1 MWTIKSQMEFV
12 RLASKLVHEWNG
24 RLGPFL
30 AVLKK
35 KKIIGSIFFSEQ
47 VFYRKQSLGAPVL
60 HCNHKN

>member
-1 MWTIKSQMEFV
+1 MWTIKPQKEFIW
-12 RLASKLVHEWNG
+12 ASKLVHEWNG

-35 KKIIGSIFFSEQ
+35 EKITGNICFSEQ
-47 VFYRKQSLGAPVL
+47 VFYRKKSLDAPVL